1 MVWVGT
7 GQRKHSW
14 SICDRAWRVLILTLQ
29 SNGPK
34 VRILSLPY
42 TDSVTLD
49 RTMPL
54 NFHFFMYQLKMCD
67 AGLMWALRKT
77 ICIQCLTHSKCLI
90 PLYWTGSSP
99 GLCATMLPMTFLM
112 NHLRKESLAMTMK
125 IIYLYSWF
133 RRIRELLDPEIT
145 FSVV

>member
-7 GQRKHSW
+7 GQRKLSW
-14 SICDRAWRVLILTLQ
+14 SMCNRAWRVLILTLQ

-34 VRILSLPY
+34 VWILILLC

-54 NFHFFMYQLKMCD
+54 NFHFFMYQLKVCY
-67 AGLMWALRKT
+67 AGLMWALHKT
-77 ICIQCLTHSKCLI
+77 ICIQCFTHSKCLI

-112 NHLRKESLAMTMK
+112 KHLRKESLAMTMK
-125 IIYLYSWF
+125 IIHLYSWF
-133 RRIRELLDPEIT
+133 RGIRELLDPQVT